1 MDESKTQPTLE
12 TIVEMLKALQV
23 QVGDIQTR
31 VVKIEDD
38 VAVIKAEQDRQARQL
53 DVMARDLHKFA
64 PELYDLRLEFREGR
78 AAS

>member
-23 QVGDIQTR
+23 RVGDIQTR
-31 VVKIEDD
+31 VVKIEDN

-53 DVMARDLHKFA
+53 DVMTRDLHKFA
-64 PELYDLRLEFREGR
+64 SELYDLQLEFREWR